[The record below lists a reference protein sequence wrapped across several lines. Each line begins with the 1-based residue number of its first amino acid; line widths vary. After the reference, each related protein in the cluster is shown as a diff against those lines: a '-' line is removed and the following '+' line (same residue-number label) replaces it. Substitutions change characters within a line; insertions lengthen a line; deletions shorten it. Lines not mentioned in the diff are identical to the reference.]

1 MVTLKHPA
9 FPDRVTQE
17 VAPEDVARWVAAGW
31 IDDRACCGDGP
42 DGPCIDCPAP
52 PEPDAHILPVD
63 PPKPRPR
70 RKPKNPSIG
79 DD

>member
-9 FPDRVTQE
+9 FGDKVTREVDPERV
-17 VAPEDVARWVAAGW
+17 PNWVASGW
-31 IDDRACCGDGP
+31 IDDRAP
-42 DGPCIDCPAP
+42 EPE

-70 RKPKNPSIG
+70 RKPKNSSIG

>member
-9 FPDRVTQE
+9 FGDKVTREVDPEKVPD
-17 VAPEDVARWVAAGW
+17 WVASGW
-31 IDDRACCGDGP
+31 IDDR
-42 DGPCIDCPAP
+42 
-52 PEPDAHILPVD
+52 EPDAHILPVD
-63 PPKPRPR
+63 PPKPGPR